1 MPSARAYV
9 GLGSNLGDRIAT
21 LRSAVAALRRLP
33 HTQLQHASSVY
44 ETTAV
49 GPAGAPFLNA
59 VVELETQLDPRGLL
73 DALLVI
79 EREHG
84 RVRDTR
90 WGARTLDLDL
100 LVYLDHDGSMVE
112 CVAPGLVLPHPRM
125 LERDFVLAPL
135 RDVAP
140 SLSLAGTRVDAH
152 LLALPADARTIQAQR
167 PAAWYLAAP
176 EGG

>member
-9 GLGSNLGDRIAT
+9 GLGSNMGDRIAT
-21 LRSAVAALRRLP
+21 LRSAVDALRRLP
-33 HTQLQHASSVY
+33 HTQLLDASSVY
-44 ETTAV
+44 ETTAM

-59 VVELETQLDPRGLL
+59 VVELETQLDPRRLL

-90 WGARTLDLDL
+90 WGPRTLDLDL

-135 RDVAP
+135 SDVAP
-140 SLSLAGTRVDAH
+140 SLALAGARVDAH
-152 LLALPADARTIQAQR
+152 LLALPADARTIQAQQP
-167 PAAWYLAAP
+167 PACYLAAP